1 MEENLVQDLQVQDQE
16 PISIDNSN
24 NETANQTS
32 LEENQVQENGQSTK
46 QDPSKELILGKFKN
60 VDELAKAYTELQRF
74 QGENSKELGE
84 LRKES
89 SSINSLKDS
98 LEDVLALSNEMGKF
112 ISEDKEK
119 YNQAEYFQEPTFR
132 ELYKEAI
139 SALGKNLDTDKFVNL
154 LETYVKSRISAYDK
168 SKLALEETQQVID
181 SMNYENKSKTSF
193 TPPTK
198 HFDEMTTQEIDDLLE
213 KLI

>member
-1 MEENLVQDLQVQDQE
+1 MEETLTNGLENPTQE
-16 PISIDNSN
+16 PIQIDNSQ
-24 NETANQTS
+24 EF
-32 LEENQVQENGQSTK
+32 LEQIPEAKEVQNDGQSIQK
-46 QDPSKELILGKFKN
+46 DPSDELILGKFKS
-60 VDELAKAYTELQRF
+60 VDELAKAYSELQKF
-74 QGENSKELGE
+74 QGESSKELGE

-89 SSINSLKDS
+89 SSMNSLKS
-98 LEDVLALSNEMGKF
+98 TLEEAVALSNDLSKI

-154 LETYVKSRISAYDK
+154 IETYVKSRISAYDK